1 MSPPPRAAILRVGL
15 TGGIASG
22 KSTVARLFAELG
34 ADVSDADAIA
44 HRLMEPGGAAHPL
57 VEREFGPEV
66 VRPDGSIDRSALG
79 RIVFADPERRTRLEA
94 ILHPLIRAEEAAHV
108 ARLAAGGVPRVA
120 VVNAAL
126 LVENGFW
133 RDYDRLVVVHCP
145 AEMQV
150 ERLMRRDGLAHDA
163 ALARIASQMPTAG
176 KLKVAHYAIDT
187 GGDLPETEARAREVF
202 RHLSSELAVLVDG
215 PP

>member
-22 KSTVARLFAELG
+22 KSTVARLFADLG
-34 ADVSDADAIA
+34 ADVSDADAVA
-44 HRLMEPGGAAHPL
+44 HRLMEPGGEAHLL

-79 RIVFADPERRTRLEA
+79 RIVFAAPERRARLEA

-108 ARLAAGGVPRVA
+108 ARLAAGGVPRIA

-126 LVENGFW
+126 LVETGFW

-145 AEMQV
+145 AEVQV
-150 ERLMRRDGLAHDA
+150 ERLMRRDGLPHDA
-163 ALARIASQMPTAG
+163 ALARIAAQMPTAA

-187 GGDLPETEARAREVF
+187 GGSVDDTEARAREVF
-202 RHLSSELAVLVDG
+202 RHLSSELEVLVDG